1 MDVHEHP
8 HVHFDFTFVLLLHLV
23 YLETSTVIDLIQF
36 GQINVASFD
45 LFIWTVLIISSFPT
59 KVHVINDKILD
70 FCNAERNNQ
79 GYATFKSLISSSCG
93 LN

>member
-8 HVHFDFTFVLLLHLV
+8 HTHFDFTFVLLLHLV
-23 YLETSTVIDLIQF
+23 YLETSTVFDLIQF

-45 LFIWTVLIISSFPT
+45 LFIWTVLIIFFQ
-59 KVHVINDKILD
+59 KDALD
-70 FCNAERNNQ
+70 FYSVERKNE
-79 GYATFKSLISSSCG
+79 GYATFKNLISSSCG

>member
-59 KVHVINDKILD
+59 KVHVINDQTL
-70 FCNAERNNQ
+70 FFYNAERNNQ